1 MQLWNDAHWYC
12 SIIQPIC
19 QIPMTPSDKFDSLL
33 IGFVNITQLIQQFG
47 PLQIKLVC
55 HMIFKIEKGKPNS
68 IQNIPATLFFFNF
81 GPKRTC
87 FINGFEWRDLET
99 QEWKQIWYC
108 SGQQILGKT
117 KTPQVKCSQSCFAKW
132 VPEIIWLDME
142 LKIYPAFNVFNALP
156 KMKYHSVL
164 SPQTFARA
172 HKTFHECHSSTLT
185 TNNTPLLD
193 QLWPKWSF
201 TLEVLAKL
209 VASSKVSN

>member
-68 IQNIPATLFFFNF
+68 IQNIPATFFFNYWA
-81 GPKRTC
+81 K
-87 FINGFEWRDLET
+87 RDLFYKWVWMKGLRNTRME
-99 QEWKQIWYC
+99 KKMI
-108 SGQQILGKT
+108 QILGKT
-117 KTPQVKCSQSCFAKW
+117 KTAQVKCSQSCFAKW

-201 TLEVLAKL
+201 TLEFLAKL
-209 VASSKVSN
+209 VACSRV